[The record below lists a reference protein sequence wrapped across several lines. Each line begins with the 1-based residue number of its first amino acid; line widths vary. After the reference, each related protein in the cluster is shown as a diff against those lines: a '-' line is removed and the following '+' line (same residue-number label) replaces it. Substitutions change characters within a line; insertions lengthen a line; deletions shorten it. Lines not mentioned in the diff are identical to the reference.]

1 MKFSCQLS
9 VKERIVER
17 KPFNWKLKI
26 SSLQQRRRRVYV
38 KERETIN
45 PSDRTAR

>member
-26 SSLQQRRRRVYV
+26 SSLQQYAEMP
-38 KERETIN
+38 KQKHAGGST
-45 PSDRTAR
+45 